1 MEIRV
6 LNKTRNELK
15 IEVAGEGHTLCNL
28 IQKAL
33 LKDKRV
39 DIAGY
44 DVSHP
49 LTSKPRIY
57 VRTKARSRPETV
69 FRDAVL
75 EVQKDSKSF
84 RLAFEKAFKRGE
96 VEEPS

>member
-1 MEIRV
+1 MEIRI

-15 IEVAGEGHTLCNL
+15 IEVAGEGHSLCNL
-28 IQKAL
+28 IQRAL

-49 LTSKPRIY
+49 LISKPRIY

-69 FRDAVL
+69 LRDAVRD
-75 EVQKDSKSF
+75 VQKDSKSF
-84 RLAFEKAFKRGE
+84 RLAFEKAFKRG
-96 VEEPS
+96 